1 MKGASTMTKKNK
13 ATKLDATEH
22 LMSTPANEKA
32 LDESIAELEAGKGI
46 RISLEDLFSAEEYSK
61 SIEK

>member
-1 MKGASTMTKKNK
+1 MTKKNK